1 MLRRKGRAGCK
12 SAHCN
17 FTRER
22 QCSVFK
28 AISAFG
34 TPPSAWVNGNAP
46 FFRAVSAILN
56 GYAPF
61 FRPFLGRFKPVF
73 TPNWVDNH
81 RCEVG
86 GHAPLYP
93 TNKNLEIE
101 KIRAL

>member
-1 MLRRKGRAGCK
+1 
-12 SAHCN
+12 
-17 FTRER
+17 
-22 QCSVFK
+22 
-28 AISAFG
+28 
-34 TPPSAWVNGNAP
+34 VNGNAP

-61 FRPFLGRFKPVF
+61 FRPFSGCFKPVF

-93 TNKNLEIE
+93 CMLNRLFFNPLSETMQECMQ
-101 KIRAL
+101 KIFYFFIGNDTDVGAERA